1 MTRCGGPRAFVSST
15 QEPEWWNPKGYEMIL
30 VDPDRTQTR
39 LAIKGKAAVL
49 SIRRRRLPLYLAKQW
64 VMNWK
69 NHFSTI
75 DRVSGQ
81 IAMDRLT
88 LERAFGLKS
97 GTDENS
103 AWFLTRYK
111 ADSARQGCFIRQG
124 DFLNVPGPGTG
135 VDGDINV
142 SLYLGPEIKTA
153 VQEFLNK

>member
-1 MTRCGGPRAFVSST
+1 MIRCGGPRAFVSSA

-39 LAIKGKAAVL
+39 LVIKGRAAVL
-49 SIRRRRLPLYLAKQW
+49 FIRRRHLPLYLAKQW
-64 VMNWK
+64 VVNWK
-69 NHFSTI
+69 IHFSTM

-88 LERAFGLKS
+88 LERAFGIEN

-103 AWFLTRYK
+103 KWLFERYK
-111 ADSARQGCFIRQG
+111 ADSVRQGCFIRQG
-124 DFLNVPGPGTG
+124 KFLNIPGPGTG

-142 SLYLGPEIKTA
+142 SLCLGPEIKTA
-153 VQEFLNK
+153 VKEFLNK